1 MAKIRLGFDNNINA
15 SLQIGDI
22 LYFIKDGKNVEI
34 GDVTNIDGN
43 NITANIS
50 STAPRPNEGDY
61 FFFAK
66 DNTIN
71 SSGMLGYYANT
82 KLVNTSEEKAELYA
96 INSEINLSSN

>member
-1 MAKIRLGFDNNINA
+1 MASIRVTFNGQNTSA
-15 SLQIGDI
+15 QIGDI
-22 LYFIKDGKNVEI
+22 LYFSKDNENIEI
-34 GDVTNIDGN
+34 GV
-43 NITANIS
+43 ITEVDETSVIADIVD
-50 STAPRPNEGDY
+50 TAPRPNIGDY

-71 SSGMLGYYANT
+71 SSGMLGYYANA

>member
-1 MAKIRLGFDNNINA
+1 MASIRVTFNGQNTSA
-15 SLQIGDI
+15 QIGDI
-22 LYFIKDGKNVEI
+22 LYFNKDNENIEI
-34 GDVTNIDGN
+34 GV
-43 NITANIS
+43 ITEVDETSVIADIAD
-50 STAPRPNEGDY
+50 TAPRPNTGDY